1 MGFITLTIQIID
13 SESAVNF
20 IQARRENGV
29 ILSALNLFMLS
40 FLRQHPE
47 FPSNAVFWCDGL
59 MGTLYMRLKGCSTK
73 RLRGVEMLKAAL
85 LGNGGRS
92 ACILGSCSDSAKKA
106 LAQRGI
112 ELTQHYSLDSF
123 DLDSFDYS
131 SVSLSSDFV
140 LVTLPSPK
148 QELLSLKLAAL
159 PNNSNQNFYCVG
171 GALNML
177 SHPDL
182 DCPRCLQV
190 LGLEFVFRLKTDT
203 VRRINRLFQSF
214 FGAARNIP
222 DLVKYKVVVID
233 R

>member
-1 MGFITLTIQIID
+1 MTIQVIE
-13 SESAVNF
+13 SKSAVNF
-20 IQARRENGV
+20 IQARRDTGL

-40 FLRQHPE
+40 FLRQHSE
-47 FPSNAVFWCDGL
+47 FPNSAVFWCDGL
-59 MGTLYMRLKGCSTK
+59 MGKLYLMLKGCSTK
-73 RLRGVEMLKAAL
+73 RLRGVEMLRVVLAA
-85 LGNGGRS
+85 NEGRS
-92 ACILGSCSDSAKKA
+92 VCILGSCSDSSSKA

-112 ELTQHYSLDSF
+112 KITQHYSLDTFDLNSF
-123 DLDSFDYS
+123 DSS
-131 SVSLSSDFV
+131 SVYLTSDFV

-159 PNNSNQNFYCVG
+159 PTNSKQHFYCIG

-182 DCPRCLQV
+182 DCPWYLQV

-203 VRRINRLFQSF
+203 VRRINRLFQTF
-214 FGAARNIP
+214 FGAGRNISN
-222 DLVKYKVVVID
+222 LFKYKVVIIH